1 MMNGERE
8 GLSLMTPPNK
18 VLVMGAMTDN
28 QRQGMTRCQSVYGTR
43 RDVFMKDDKVL
54 FEADATDVV
63 LAVSSGV
70 LACLYNCHIL
80 TSSSGRKGQAE
91 YC

>member
-18 VLVMGAMTDN
+18 VLVMGAMMDN
-28 QRQGMTRCQSVYGTR
+28 MRQGITRFQSVDGTR

-70 LACLYNCHIL
+70 LVRFRLLYTNVL
-80 TSSSGRKGQAE
+80 QWSQMSS
-91 YC
+91 